1 MVVSG
6 TLYTFPESFR
16 AYKSRVA
23 AELSGSKLNVVEV
36 KADDK
41 SRAHVPSFESTDKKV
56 ALFEANAI
64 AYYVANEQL
73 RGGASVEDHAQV
85 LQWVGYGSTVVESAV
100 ASWVY
105 PALSLV
111 ESTPHNVQR
120 AKDDLKA
127 VFKHLD
133 EHLKTRTYF
142 VGERVTLAD
151 IALAADLLLA
161 YKHVADVAFRQP
173 YVNVNRWFTTI
184 VNQPQFKKIVGE
196 VVLAEKA
203 VEFCA
208 KKHEEHKKNK
218 DTAAAAK
225 PAKEA
230 KPPKEAKAKPAPKP
244 VEKDDEEE
252 EMDFASEEPKQNDP
266 FAEMPKGTF
275 NMDEFKRT
283 YSNNDTATVALPYFW
298 TNFADNKEFYSIYFC
313 EYKYSNELTQI
324 FMTSNL
330 IGGMYQ
336 RIEKLRKNAFASM
349 CVFGENNNNTI
360 AGVWFWKGQGLPFP
374 LCPDWT
380 TDYESYEWRK
390 LNPDDEND
398 KKLVNNMFSWEGEVS
413 GKKFNCGK
421 IFK

>member
-1 MVVSG
+1 MVSG

-16 AYKSRVA
+16 GYKGQVA
-23 AELSGSKLNVVEV
+23 AELSGSKLTVVQV

-41 SRAHVPSFESTDKKV
+41 SRTHVPSFESTDKKV
-56 ALFEANAI
+56 TLIDANAV
-64 AYYVANEQL
+64 AYYLANEQL
-73 RGGASVEDHAQV
+73 RGGASLEDQAQV
-85 LQWVGYGSTVVESAV
+85 VQWLGYGSTVVESAV

-111 ESTPHNVQR
+111 ESTPQNVQR
-120 AKDDLKA
+120 AKDDLKN
-127 VFKHLD
+127 VFKYLD
-133 EHLKTRTYF
+133 EYLKTRTYF

-151 IALAADLLLA
+151 VCLAADLLLA
-161 YKHVADVAFRQP
+161 YKHVADVAFRTP
-173 YVNVNRWFTTI
+173 YVNLNRWFTTI
-184 VNQPQFKKIVGE
+184 VNHPTVKKVVGE
-196 VVLAEKA
+196 VVLVEKA
-203 VEFCA
+203 VEFCP
-208 KKHEEHKKNK
+208 KKHEEHKKTK
-218 DTAAAAK
+218 EAPAAK

-230 KPPKEAKAKPAPKP
+230 KPPKEAKPKAAPKP
-244 VEKDDEEE
+244 EEKDEEE

-298 TNFADNKEFYSIYFC
+298 TNLAANKEFYSIWYC

-380 TDYESYEWRK
+380 DRK
-390 LNPDDEND
+390 S
-398 KKLVNNMFSWEGEVS
+398 VV
-413 GKKFNCGK
+413 
-421 IFK
+421 